1 MTSVVVVVV
10 VGLLIRAQCVATYT
24 TPTHKVSVALRN
36 TDVCV
41 FVCFF
46 LRVCFLFFCSQT
58 SEEKK
63 FENQRKISKRQK
75 GNREGKNFDVSFFFI
90 FGFFTHQQIVFL
102 PLPDACFVSTR
113 HFFECL
119 DTEEAKFLWGSLL

>member
-1 MTSVVVVVV
+1 MLQHI
-10 VGLLIRAQCVATYT
+10 LLLHIKCRSLCVKLTCVCLF
-24 TPTHKVSVALRN
+24 VSS
-36 TDVCV
+36 
-41 FVCFF
+41 
-46 LRVCFLFFCSQT
+46 RVCFLFFCSL

-119 DTEEAKFLWGSLL
+119 DTEEAKFLWSLL

>member
-1 MTSVVVVVV
+1 MLQHI
-10 VGLLIRAQCVATYT
+10 LLLHIKCRSLCVKLT
-24 TPTHKVSVALRN
+24 
-36 TDVCV
+36 
-41 FVCFF
+41 FVCLFLLLRVLSFF
-46 LRVCFLFFCSQT
+46 LFSVKK
-58 SEEKK
+58 EEKK
-63 FENQRKISKRQK
+63 FENQRKFSKRQK

>member
-1 MTSVVVVVV
+1 MLQHI
-10 VGLLIRAQCVATYT
+10 LLLHIKCRSLCVKLT
-24 TPTHKVSVALRN
+24 
-36 TDVCV
+36 
-41 FVCFF
+41 FVCLFLLLRVLSFF
-46 LRVCFLFFCSQT
+46 LFSVKK
-58 SEEKK
+58 EEKK

-119 DTEEAKFLWGSLL
+119 DTEEAKFLWSLL